1 MVTWCK
7 QPTHWKSPWCWER
20 LKAEG
25 EEGIRRWDSWMAS
38 LMQWT
43 WTWANFGR
51 WWGTGRPG
59 MLQSTGSQR
68 VGHDWATEQQYYW
81 ALTKLYLC
89 HVLSYH
95 MIISFNSH
103 DHTGML
109 GPSFFCCTSEKTEAH
124 HTNPWVTLAAMQAW
138 TLFGLCHWLCGHK
151 HIV

>member
-38 LMQWT
+38 PMQWI
-43 WTWANFGR
+43 WTWANSGR

-89 HVLSYH
+89 RVLGYHV
-95 MIISFNSH
+95 IISFNSH

-109 GPSFFCCTSEKTEAH
+109 GPSVSLLYKWENWSTSYQPLGHIGRDAGLDF
-124 HTNPWVTLAAMQAW
+124 VW
-138 TLFGLCHWLCGHK
+138 TLPLTLWP
-151 HIV
+151 